1 MKAGGRTRRWSREA
15 LFQVKHLLSFI
26 RKEFEWNM
34 VLFPEFCICYMACT
48 VLQKAVYSDLCV
60 SWILHQEKV
69 YWASGNLTKTE
80 FFHLSLHPKVLPPAG
95 GSVRERVMEDWGLKL
110 CLLEFGE
117 VRERRFLTLVK
128 QGVWKGWPWPC
139 GLLGCMLSSMSLQ
152 EHPWSAL
159 SRLGQASA
167 KNNRQR
173 RCCQHGGRELETGW
187 RQTHT
192 VTLV

>member
-34 VLFPEFCICYMACT
+34 VLFPEFCICYMACA

-60 SWILHQEKV
+60 RWILHQEKV
-69 YWASGNLTKTE
+69 YWASGNLTKTT
-80 FFHLSLHPKVLPPAG
+80 FFHLSLHPKVLPPAS

-117 VRERRFLTLVK
+117 VWESHFLTSVK

-139 GLLGCMLSSMSLQ
+139 GLLGRMLSSVSLQ

-159 SRLGQASA
+159 SRLA
-167 KNNRQR
+167 KLQLKITGKEDAVSM
-173 RCCQHGGRELETGW
+173 GGGNW
-187 RQTHT
+187 RQ
-192 VTLV
+192 VRGRNILWL